1 MLEQLKKHYEGKIMT
16 TPQNSEA
23 QYTWLKTPQGELFG
37 IDLDALS
44 ESESSLLLA
53 LCQYE
58 GKMDNAL
65 SQPENRWHRILFEGE
80 QYDGSGSFRFLHLLF
95 KKPLQEISSL
105 KQAVHGLFPHSSVFI
120 LHPDQ
125 KSGVIIEQEYSD
137 SDEEAYAGFKEL
149 ITSDLYLDVQLFA
162 GLWQQDGSDPS
173 IVYQAE
179 REAFQSA
186 AGGLPP
192 KDVYRFSDIIPRL
205 LLNDAASH
213 TKQVLSSLLPEDIL
227 EDKEMAQSI
236 KVYIESG
243 FNISVAAK
251 KLYIHRNSLQYR
263 VDRFAERTGIDVR
276 QFHQAL
282 PVYFALL

>member
-16 TPQNSEA
+16 NPENSEA
-23 QYTWLKTPQGELFG
+23 QYTWLKTPDGEFFG
-37 IDLDALS
+37 IDLEALS

-58 GKMDNAL
+58 GKLNNTL
-65 SQPENRWHRILFEGE
+65 SQPENRWHRILYEDE
-80 QYDGSGSFRFLHLLF
+80 HYDGSGSFRFLHLLF
-95 KKPLQEISSL
+95 KKPLQELSSL

-149 ITSDLYLDVQLFA
+149 VTSDLYLDVQLFA
-162 GLWQQDGSDPS
+162 GLWQQDGSDPA

-186 AGGLPP
+186 AGNLPP

-205 LLNDAASH
+205 LLNDAAGH

-227 EDKEMAQSI
+227 EDKEMVQSI